1 MGKILNSRKEKDK
14 VILEVV
20 SDYEEYLQ
28 LRGHLEDVYLFT
40 DHVADVKA
48 NISQR
53 GRNEATKY
61 FLIPREFRHGL
72 KFNNATMCQKID
84 LKESQK
90 IWHDIKNKVGKV
102 DVSDDSG
109 IMTSSIYAY
118 ILKLVKEKS
127 LDAISINCFPHLKG
141 KVCIPVALLNDIGV
155 PSACEGDLNSTILM
169 YILYQLSGKAV
180 SNGDQLKIYNLDKPN
195 NSMMFSHC
203 GAGAFTLAADK
214 KEIVIHADY
223 ETG

>member
-84 LKESQK
+84 LKDK
-90 IWHDIKNKVGKV
+90 TIFIYVIDKNKVGPLLRQSKQRRL
-102 DVSDDSG
+102 
-109 IMTSSIYAY
+109 I
-118 ILKLVKEKS
+118 KE
-127 LDAISINCFPHLKG
+127 N
-141 KVCIPVALLNDIGV
+141 
-155 PSACEGDLNSTILM
+155 
-169 YILYQLSGKAV
+169 
-180 SNGDQLKIYNLDKPN
+180 
-195 NSMMFSHC
+195 
-203 GAGAFTLAADK
+203 
-214 KEIVIHADY
+214 
-223 ETG
+223 